1 MSTANIVNS
10 GLNRRGFLKTGAAGA
25 GGLLVGFYL
34 PEKLAAATTSAKLNA
49 YVHVGSDDTVTLTI
63 HKAEMGQGT
72 VTSLS
77 QLLAEELECDWTKI
91 RTEFPGVDPAAF
103 GPLQGVF
110 GSMSIRTSYNSLR
123 QAGATARM
131 MLIQAAAQKW
141 GVDASQCRA
150 ENNNVINTSSNA
162 RLSFGSLA
170 EDAGKI
176 APPKNVPLKDAKNFR
191 LIGTSV
197 KRRDTTDKV
206 SGRTPFGLDM
216 RLPGMLYAALAR
228 CPVYGGKAKS
238 FDAAVAKAVPGVK
251 DVVQI
256 SNGVAVIA
264 ENTWSAMEGRNRLA
278 KQIVW
283 EEGHNANL
291 TSAGI
296 RKEFAE
302 LTEKPG
308 ASAHKQGDAPAA
320 MAAAS
325 KKLEAVYEAPYLSHA
340 PMEPLNC
347 TALVKADSCDVWA
360 STQIQTAAHQIAMK
374 VTGLPAD
381 KVLIHTQWL
390 GGGFGRRGGADY
402 IGEGVEIAKAL
413 AGTPVKLTWSRD
425 DDLQH
430 DTYRPASVAKFGAAL
445 DAQGNLAALTS
456 TIACPSFAGLRNG
469 VDAAAVE
476 GIANMAY
483 FVGIPN
489 ANVEYHVPPTDIPT
503 SYWRSVG
510 YSQNTFFTE
519 SFIDELAHAAGKDPV
534 AFRRALLAK
543 TPRLVGVLD
552 LAAEKAGWGKPLPAG
567 RYRGVALVDNL
578 GSFNAQVAEISIDK
592 GKLRVH
598 KVVTAVDCG
607 QVVNPAI
614 IVQQIR
620 SGIIYGLS
628 AMRGAITFDKGRVQ
642 QQNFNNYEVWRIDE
656 TPEMEV
662 YIVPSTAAPGG
673 IGEASTPAIGP
684 AVGNAIFAATGKR
697 LRKLPIRNEDLA

>member
-1 MSTANIVNS
+1 MSTNLS
-10 GLNRRGFLKTGAAGA
+10 RRNFIQVGAAA
-25 GGLLVGFYL
+25 TGGLLVSVYA
-34 PEKLAAATTSAKLNA
+34 PEKLRAATTPAKLNA
-49 YVHVGSDDTVTLTI
+49 FVHVGSDDMVTFMI
-63 HKAEMGQGT
+63 HKSEMGQGP
-72 VTSLS
+72 VTALS

-91 RTEFPGVDPAAF
+91 RTEFPGIDPAY
-103 GPLQGVF
+103 GPLQGTF
-110 GSMSIRTSYNSLR
+110 GSMTIRTSYTSMR

-141 GVDASQCRA
+141 GVDASKCRA
-150 ENNNVINTSSNA
+150 ENNNVINTVTNA

-170 EDAGKI
+170 DDAAKVP
-176 APPKNVPLKDAKNFR
+176 APKNVTLKDAKDFR

-206 SGRTPFGLDM
+206 TGRTPFGLDM

-228 CPVYGGKAKS
+228 CPVYGGKVKS
-238 FDAAVAKAVPGVK
+238 FDASKAKAVAGVK
-251 DVVQI
+251 NVVEI

-264 ENTWSAMEGRNRLA
+264 DNTWSAMEGRKAL
-278 KQIVW
+278 QITW
-283 EEGHNANL
+283 DEGHNANL

-296 RKEFAE
+296 RKEFGD

-308 ASAHKQGDAPAA
+308 ASAKKQGDAPAT
-320 MAAAS
+320 MASAA
-325 KKLEAVYEAPYLSHA
+325 KKVEAVYEAPYLSHA

-347 TALVKADSCDVWA
+347 TAVVRPDGCEVWA
-360 STQIQTAAHQIAMK
+360 STQIQTAAHQIAAK
-374 VTGLPAD
+374 ITGLPGD
-381 KVLIHTQWL
+381 KVQIHTQWL
-390 GGGFGRRGGADY
+390 GGGFGRRGGADF

-430 DTYRPASVAKFGAAL
+430 DTYRPASVAKFAGAL
-445 DAQGNLAALTS
+445 DAQGNAVALTS
-456 TIACPSFAGLRNG
+456 NIACPSFAGLQNG
-469 VDAAAVE
+469 VDRAAVE

-483 FVGIPN
+483 FGGIPN
-489 ANVEYHVPPTDIPT
+489 AQVDYHVPATDIPT

-510 YSQNTFFTE
+510 YSQNTFFAE
-519 SFIDELAHAAGKDPV
+519 SFIDEMAHAAGKDPV
-534 AFRRALLAK
+534 AFRRALVAK
-543 TPRLVGVLD
+543 SPRLVAVLD
-552 LAAEKAGWGKPLPAG
+552 LATDKAGWGKPLPAG

-607 QVVNPAI
+607 QVVNPNI
-614 IVQQIR
+614 VVQQIR
-620 SGIIYGLS
+620 SGIVYGLS
-628 AMRGAITFDKGRVQ
+628 AMKGAITFDKGRVQ
-642 QQNFNNYEVWRIDE
+642 QQNFNNYEVLRIDE

-684 AVGNAIFAATGKR
+684 AVANAIFSATGKR

>member
-1 MSTANIVNS
+1 MSTNLS
-10 GLNRRGFLKTGAAGA
+10 RRNFIQVGAAA
-25 GGLLVGFYL
+25 TGGLLVSVYA
-34 PEKLAAATTSAKLNA
+34 PEKLRAATTPAKLNA
-49 YVHVGSDDTVTLTI
+49 FVHVGSDDMVTFMI
-63 HKAEMGQGT
+63 HKSEMGQGP
-72 VTSLS
+72 VTALS

-91 RTEFPGVDPAAF
+91 RTEFPGIDPAY
-103 GPLQGVF
+103 GPLQGTF
-110 GSMSIRTSYNSLR
+110 GSMTIRTSYTSMR

-141 GVDASQCRA
+141 GVDASKCRA
-150 ENNNVINTSSNA
+150 ENNNVINTVTNA

-170 EDAGKI
+170 DDAAKVP
-176 APPKNVPLKDAKNFR
+176 APKNVTLKDAKDFR

-206 SGRTPFGLDM
+206 TGRTPFGLDM

-228 CPVYGGKAKS
+228 CPVYGGKVKS
-238 FDAAVAKAVPGVK
+238 FDASKAKAVAGVK
-251 DVVQI
+251 NVVEI

-264 ENTWSAMEGRNRLA
+264 DNTWSPMEGRKAL
-278 KQIVW
+278 QITW
-283 EEGHNANL
+283 DEGHNANL

-296 RKEFAE
+296 RKEFGD

-308 ASAHKQGDAPAA
+308 ASAKKQGDAPAT
-320 MAAAS
+320 MASAA
-325 KKLEAVYEAPYLSHA
+325 KKVEAVYEAPYLSHA

-347 TALVKADSCDVWA
+347 TAVVRPDGCEVWA
-360 STQIQTAAHQIAMK
+360 STQIQTAAHQIAAK
-374 VTGLPAD
+374 ITGLPGD
-381 KVLIHTQWL
+381 KVQIHTQWL
-390 GGGFGRRGGADY
+390 GGGFGRRGGADF

-430 DTYRPASVAKFGAAL
+430 DTYRPASVAKFAGAL
-445 DAQGNLAALTS
+445 DAQGNAVALTS
-456 TIACPSFAGLRNG
+456 NIACPSFAGLQNG
-469 VDAAAVE
+469 VDRAAVE

-483 FVGIPN
+483 FGGIPN
-489 ANVEYHVPPTDIPT
+489 AQVDYHVPATDIPT

-510 YSQNTFFTE
+510 YSQNTFFAE
-519 SFIDELAHAAGKDPV
+519 SFIDEMAHAAGKDPV
-534 AFRRALLAK
+534 AFRRALVAK
-543 TPRLVGVLD
+543 SPRLVAVLD
-552 LAAEKAGWGKPLPAG
+552 LATDKAGWGKPLPAG

-607 QVVNPAI
+607 QVVNPNI
-614 IVQQIR
+614 VVQQIR
-620 SGIIYGLS
+620 SGIVYGLS
-628 AMRGAITFDKGRVQ
+628 AMKGAITFDKGRVQ
-642 QQNFNNYEVWRIDE
+642 QQNFNNYEVLRIDE

-684 AVGNAIFAATGKR
+684 AVANAIFSATGKR

>member
-1 MSTANIVNS
+1 MSTNLS
-10 GLNRRGFLKTGAAGA
+10 RRNFIQVGAAA
-25 GGLLVGFYL
+25 TGGLLVSVYA
-34 PEKLAAATTSAKLNA
+34 PDKLRAATTPAKLNA
-49 YVHVGSDDTVTLTI
+49 FIHIGSDDMVTFMI
-63 HKAEMGQGT
+63 HKSEMGQGP
-72 VTSLS
+72 VTALS

-91 RTEFPGVDPAAF
+91 RTEFPGVDPAY
-103 GPLQGVF
+103 GPLQGTF
-110 GSMSIRTSYNSLR
+110 GSMTIRTSYNSMR

-150 ENNNVINTSSNA
+150 ENNAVINTVTNA
-162 RLSFGSLA
+162 RASFGSLA
-170 EDAGKI
+170 DDAAKI
-176 APPKNVPLKDAKNFR
+176 PAPKNVTLKEAKDFR

-206 SGRTPFGLDM
+206 TGRTPFGLDM

-228 CPVYGGKAKS
+228 CPVYGGKVKS
-238 FDAAVAKAVPGVK
+238 FDASKAKAVPGVK
-251 DVVQI
+251 NAVEI

-264 ENTWSAMEGRNRLA
+264 DNTWSAMEGRKAL
-278 KQIVW
+278 QIVW
-283 EEGHNANL
+283 DEGHNANL

-296 RKEFAE
+296 RKEFAD

-308 ASAHKQGDAPAA
+308 ANARKQGDAPAA
-320 MAAAS
+320 MASAA
-325 KKLEAVYEAPYLSHA
+325 KKVEALYEAPYLSHA

-347 TALVKADSCDVWA
+347 TAVVRPDGCEVWA

-374 VTGLPAD
+374 ITGLSAD
-381 KVLIHTQWL
+381 KVQIHTQWL

-413 AGTPVKLTWSRD
+413 TGTPVKLTWSRD

-430 DTYRPASVAKFGAAL
+430 DTYRPGSVTKFAAAL
-445 DAQGNLAALTS
+445 DAQGNPVALTS
-456 TIACPSFAGLRNG
+456 TVACPSFAGLQNG
-469 VDAAAVE
+469 VDRAAVE

-483 FVGIPN
+483 FGGIPN
-489 ANVEYHVPPTDIPT
+489 AQVDYHVPPTDIPT

-534 AFRRALLAK
+534 AFRRALVAK
-543 TPRLVGVLD
+543 SPRLVAVLD
-552 LAAEKAGWGKPLPAG
+552 LAADKAGWSKPLPAG

-614 IVQQIR
+614 VVQQIR
-620 SGIIYGLS
+620 SGIVYGLS
-628 AMRGAITFDKGRVQ
+628 AMKGAITFDKGRVQ
-642 QQNFNNYEVWRIDE
+642 QQNFNNYEVLRIDE
-656 TPEMEV
+656 APEMEV

-684 AVGNAIFAATGKR
+684 AVANAIFAATGKR

>member
-1 MSTANIVNS
+1 MSTNLS
-10 GLNRRGFLKTGAAGA
+10 RRNFIQVGAAA
-25 GGLLVGFYL
+25 TGGLLVSVYA
-34 PEKLAAATTSAKLNA
+34 PDKLRAATTPAKLNA
-49 YVHVGSDDTVTLTI
+49 FIHIGSDDMVTFMI
-63 HKAEMGQGT
+63 HKSEMGQGP
-72 VTSLS
+72 VTALS

-91 RTEFPGVDPAAF
+91 RTEFPGVDPAY
-103 GPLQGVF
+103 GPLQGTF
-110 GSMSIRTSYNSLR
+110 GSMTIRTSYNSMR

-150 ENNNVINTSSNA
+150 ENNAVINTVTNA
-162 RLSFGSLA
+162 RASFGSLA
-170 EDAGKI
+170 DDAAKI
-176 APPKNVPLKDAKNFR
+176 PAPKNVTLKEAKDFR

-206 SGRTPFGLDM
+206 TGRTPFGLDM

-228 CPVYGGKAKS
+228 CPVYGGKVKS
-238 FDAAVAKAVPGVK
+238 FDASKAKAVPGVK
-251 DVVQI
+251 NAVEI

-264 ENTWSAMEGRNRLA
+264 DNTWSAMEGRKAL
-278 KQIVW
+278 QIVW
-283 EEGHNANL
+283 DEGHNANL

-296 RKEFAE
+296 RKEFAD

-308 ASAHKQGDAPAA
+308 ANARKQGDAPAA
-320 MAAAS
+320 MASAA
-325 KKLEAVYEAPYLSHA
+325 KKVEALYEAPYLSHA

-347 TALVKADSCDVWA
+347 TAVVRPDGCEVWA

-374 VTGLPAD
+374 ITGLSAD
-381 KVLIHTQWL
+381 KVQIHTQWL

-413 AGTPVKLTWSRD
+413 TGTPVKLTWSRD

-430 DTYRPASVAKFGAAL
+430 DTYRPGSVTKFAAAL
-445 DAQGNLAALTS
+445 DAQGNPVALTS
-456 TIACPSFAGLRNG
+456 TVACPSFAGLQNG
-469 VDAAAVE
+469 VDRAAVE

-483 FVGIPN
+483 FGGIPN
-489 ANVEYHVPPTDIPT
+489 AQVDYHVPPTDIPT

-534 AFRRALLAK
+534 AFRRALVAK
-543 TPRLVGVLD
+543 SPRLVAVLD
-552 LAAEKAGWGKPLPAG
+552 LAADKAGWSKPLPAG

-614 IVQQIR
+614 VVQQIR
-620 SGIIYGLS
+620 SGIVYGLS
-628 AMRGAITFDKGRVQ
+628 AMKGAITFDKGRVQ
-642 QQNFNNYEVWRIDE
+642 QQNFNNYEVLRIDE
-656 TPEMEV
+656 AHEMEV

-684 AVGNAIFAATGKR
+684 AVANAIFAATGKR